1 MHTYIAFLR
10 GINVGGHKLIKMP
23 ELVRIFG
30 TVGCKNVRTYQ
41 QAGNVI
47 FESRSASRKGLT
59 NRIEAALEADLGYR
73 VPIVVRSVLELRQT
87 IKGSPFKKFE
97 KSKDVM
103 LLVVFLADDP
113 DPKPT
118 LPFVS
123 TTEKVEIFAVA
134 DGVAFCVARRKKNGW
149 FGFPNGVVEKAFK
162 VVATTRQWSTV
173 QNVIKAA
180 EA

>member
-10 GINVGGHKLIKMP
+10 GINVGGQKLIKMG
-23 ELVRIFG
+23 ELLRIFSAA
-30 TVGCKNVRTYQ
+30 GCRNVRTYQ

-47 FESRSASRKGLT
+47 FESRSTSRKNLT
-59 NRIEAALEADLGYR
+59 KKLEAALEADLGYR
-73 VPIVVRSVLELRQT
+73 VPIIVRSISELQQL
-87 IKGSPFKKFE
+87 IAFNPFKKFSR
-97 KSKDVM
+97 SKEMM
-103 LLVVFLADDP
+103 LLVVFLAENP
-113 DPKPT
+113 DRKPT

-123 TTEKVEIFAVA
+123 ITENVEILSVA
-134 DGVAFCVARRKKNGW
+134 DSVAFCLARRKKSGW

-173 QNVIKAA
+173 QNVVKAA

>member
-10 GINVGGHKLIKMP
+10 GINVGGHKLIKMQ
-23 ELVRIFG
+23 ELVRIFSDA
-30 TVGCKNVRTYQ
+30 GCKNVRTYQ

-47 FESRSASRKGLT
+47 FASRSPNRRKLSKK
-59 NRIEAALEADLGYR
+59 IEAALEADLGYR
-73 VPIVVRSVLELRQT
+73 LPIVVRSVPELRQ
-87 IKGSPFKKFE
+87 IIALNPFKKFSR
-97 KSKDVM
+97 SKDIM
-103 LLVVFLADDP
+103 LLIVFLADDSG
-113 DPKPT
+113 PKPT

-123 TTEKVEIFAVA
+123 TTEKVEIFATA
-134 DGVAFCVARRKKNGW
+134 DGAAFVVARRKKNGW

-173 QNVIKAA
+173 LNVVKVA

>member
-23 ELVRIFG
+23 ELVRIFSA
-30 TVGCKNVRTYQ
+30 VGCKNVRTYQ

-47 FESRSASRKGLT
+47 FESRSSGRKSLT
-59 NRIEAALEADLGYR
+59 RKIENALESELGYR
-73 VPIVVRSVLELRQT
+73 VPIVVRGVPELREL
-87 IKGSPFKKFE
+87 IALNPFKKFSP
-97 KSKDVM
+97 SKDIM
-103 LLVVFLADDP
+103 LLIVFLAEDSG
-113 DPKPT
+113 PKPK
-118 LPFVS
+118 LPFLS
-123 TTEKVEIFAVA
+123 TAENVEIFAVA

-173 QNVIKAA
+173 QKVVKAA

>member
-10 GINVGGHKLIKMP
+10 GINVGGNKPIKMP
-23 ELVRIFG
+23 ELARIFSAA
-30 TVGCKNVRTYQ
+30 GCRNVRTYQ

-47 FESRSASRKGLT
+47 FESRSANRKNLT
-59 NRIEAALEADLGYR
+59 KKIETALAADLGYH
-73 VPIVVRSVLELRQT
+73 VPIVVRSLLELRQT
-87 IKGSPFKKFE
+87 IEQAPFKKFA
-97 KSKDVM
+97 KSKNVM
-103 LLVVFLADDP
+103 LLVVFLAEDP
-113 DPKPT
+113 DSKPA
-118 LPFVS
+118 LPFIS
-123 TTEKVEIFAVA
+123 TTEKVEIFDVA

-173 QNVIKAA
+173 QNVVKAA

>member
-10 GINVGGHKLIKMP
+10 GINVGGYKLIKMP
-23 ELVRIFG
+23 KLVRIFSAA
-30 TVGCKNVRTYQ
+30 GCKNVRTYQ

-47 FESRSASRKGLT
+47 FESRSVSSKSLT
-59 NRIEAALEADLGYR
+59 KKIEAALEADLGYR
-73 VPIVVRSVLELRQT
+73 VPIVVRSVLELRRT
-87 IKGSPFKKFE
+87 IERSPFKKFE

-103 LLVVFLADDP
+103 LLVVFLAAVP
-113 DPKPT
+113 DPIPT
-118 LPFVS
+118 LPFIS
-123 TTEKVEIFAVA
+123 TAQNVEIIDSA

-173 QNVIKAA
+173 QNVVKAA